1 MDNHQNITSMHME
14 TFEDIIENR
23 VDLLLAIPKWLFN
36 VTLGFST
43 VLFLLGLIAINNESL
58 LLLAFYIVVIAIVF
72 NILTFFGMIVFSF
85 IYSNYQRSLLLSS
98 FILLANIPIAMLY
111 MIIIETFASNGPY

>member
-1 MDNHQNITSMHME
+1 MHME